1 METPSTP
8 PPGPAPL
15 QDPSEQQRRA
25 LIAHLTAILGA
36 PAPPLP
42 QRELDILAEAALGNT
57 RQSRICQFLIFS
69 LVGEKDPSGFE
80 GHGFLELR
88 ALDRSLSDA
97 FLTVL
102 HWWRGPT
109 QNDQPL
115 YDVLQRLRNSAS
127 L

>member
-1 METPSTP
+1 MEPPPSTP
-8 PPGPAPL
+8 PTGPDPL
-15 QDPSEQQRRA
+15 PSEEERRA
-25 LIAHLTAILGA
+25 LVARLTAILGT

-42 QRELDILAEAALGNT
+42 QRELDLLAEAALGNT
-57 RQSRICQFLIFS
+57 RQSRICQFLLFA
-69 LVGEKDPSGFE
+69 LAGEKDPSGFE
-80 GHGFLELR
+80 GQGFLELR

-109 QNDQPL
+109 QSDQPL